1 MRLATIVSLGAST
14 ALGVGA
20 LIVARVWM
28 PSHTASAQS
37 PPPAAAVGVPVV
49 VASQPIP
56 YGVKLEAKY
65 LTTVKLPAAAAP
77 SGAYASISQILN
89 QQGGPPTAI
98 VPMTAQEPVLSSK
111 LTGVGERATLA
122 ALITPGMRAYT
133 VSVNEVS
140 GTGGHVMPGDR
151 VDVLLT
157 RELPGA
163 QKMDGQGEKILVTG
177 VVVQN
182 IRVLAIDQNAN
193 PTTATPVVARSATM
207 EVSIRDAEKLALAAQ
222 AGTLSL
228 ALRKTGEV
236 AIEPARGFH
245 MTDLGAGGGGG
256 SGGDAGAGAGDTT
269 AAPPANAHP
278 VLAKLQ
284 RAKHAD
290 DGHTVIIVNGAAPTT
305 VQVPAEGGVRGGF
318 L

>member
-1 MRLATIVSLGAST
+1 MRLATIISLGAST

-28 PSHTASAQS
+28 PSHTASAQA
-37 PPPAAAVGVPVV
+37 PAPAPVVGVPVV
-49 VASQPIP
+49 VAAQPIP

-65 LTTVKLPAAAAP
+65 LTTVKLPASAAP
-77 SGAYASISQILN
+77 TGAYASVSQLLN

-98 VPMTAQEPVLSSK
+98 VPMSMQEPVLSSK
-111 LTGVGERATLA
+111 LTGIGERATLA
-122 ALITPGMRAYT
+122 ALITPGMRAFT

-163 QKMDGQGEKILVTG
+163 PRPDGGQTEKILVTS

-193 PTTATPVVARSATM
+193 PTTIAPIVPRSATM
-207 EVSIRDAEKLALAAQ
+207 EVSIRDAERLALAAQ
-222 AGTLSL
+222 AGSLSL
-228 ALRKTGEV
+228 ALRKTGETAVEV
-236 AIEPARGFH
+236 AHGFH

-256 SGGDAGAGAGDTT
+256 DMPAARAP
-269 AAPPANAHP
+269 AAPHTT
-278 VLAKLQ
+278 VAKAGG
-284 RAKHAD
+284 RHAD
-290 DGHTVIIVNGAAPTT
+290 EGHTVIIVNGGAPTT
-305 VQVPAEGGVRGGF
+305 VQVPTEGGVRGGF